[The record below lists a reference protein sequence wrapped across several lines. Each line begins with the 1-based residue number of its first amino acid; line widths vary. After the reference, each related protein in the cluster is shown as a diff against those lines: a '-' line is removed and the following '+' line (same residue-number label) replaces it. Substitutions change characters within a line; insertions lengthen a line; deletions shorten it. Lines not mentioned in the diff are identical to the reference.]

1 MQHLLSDIKMMK
13 VGKIPLVILTLCSI
27 FSCNENRKRKFVAKS
42 IVTEWVGKEILFPA
56 ASPCYSMGI
65 STDTFKCTKL
75 LESEYKA
82 LLYVDSMGCTSC
94 KLRLLDWQQL
104 IQEADS
110 AFADKLSFLFFF
122 YPKNKKELR
131 TLLSSNRMEYPVF
144 IDESNEINRLNSFP
158 TNTSY
163 QCFLLDKDN
172 RVLLVGNPTLSPK
185 IWELYKE
192 VITGKKAAPPEK
204 QTTAEVEK
212 TEHAFGE
219 VKIGESCYAVFRLK
233 NTGEH
238 PLIISRVA
246 TSCGCA
252 SAEWGRQ
259 PVVAGQIA
267 EVKVEMK
274 PEEAGFFSKTAEVH
288 CNAAGSPITL
298 TVSGTASNQ

>member
-1 MQHLLSDIKMMK
+1 
-13 VGKIPLVILTLCSI
+13 
-27 FSCNENRKRKFVAKS
+27 
-42 IVTEWVGKEILFPA
+42 
-56 ASPCYSMGI
+56 
-65 STDTFKCTKL
+65 
-75 LESEYKA
+75 
-82 LLYVDSMGCTSC
+82 MGCTSC

-131 TLLSSNRMEYPVF
+131 ALLSSNRMEYPVF

-158 TNTSY
+158 ADTRY

-172 RVLLVGNPTLSPK
+172 RVLLVGNPTLNPK

-204 QTTAEVEK
+204 QTTVEVEK

-219 VKIGESCYAVFRLK
+219 VKTGESSYAVFRLK

-238 PLIISRVA
+238 PLIINRVA
-246 TSCGCA
+246 TSCGCT
-252 SAEWGRQ
+252 SAAWDKQ
-259 PVVAGQIA
+259 PVAAGQSA

-274 PEEAGFFSKTAEVH
+274 PDDEGFFSKTAEVH
-288 CNAAGSPITL
+288 CNAANSPIRL
-298 TVSGTASNQ
+298 TVSGTASSK